1 MRAFLRENIRS
12 LNGSDIAVKNLYAF
26 AEKGG
31 TVILTNR
38 SGVKNENNNC
48 IMEQFPTVYK
58 KLIGAHI
65 EEYDP
70 IGYNTETIKFSDE
83 SKFDCRQWC
92 DILCCDSAEAI
103 AVYDS
108 CFYKNKPAVTRNSY
122 GKGIAYYIGTVSKK
136 AFYQKLIKNILD
148 EGGIPYIDGLPDNV
162 EITIR
167 TGNNVK
173 AVFIFNNTDKIQQF
187 NYCGNE
193 LTLAPFEMKIE
204 ID

>member
-70 IGYNTETIKFSDE
+70 IGYNTETIKFSDG

-92 DILCCDSAEAI
+92 DILCCDSQYMTAAFIKISLPLHAI
-103 AVYDS
+103 
-108 CFYKNKPAVTRNSY
+108 P
-122 GKGIAYYIGTVSKK
+122 TVR
-136 AFYQKLIKNILD
+136 A
-148 EGGIPYIDGLPDNV
+148 
-162 EITIR
+162 
-167 TGNNVK
+167 
-173 AVFIFNNTDKIQQF
+173 
-187 NYCGNE
+187 
-193 LTLAPFEMKIE
+193 
-204 ID
+204 